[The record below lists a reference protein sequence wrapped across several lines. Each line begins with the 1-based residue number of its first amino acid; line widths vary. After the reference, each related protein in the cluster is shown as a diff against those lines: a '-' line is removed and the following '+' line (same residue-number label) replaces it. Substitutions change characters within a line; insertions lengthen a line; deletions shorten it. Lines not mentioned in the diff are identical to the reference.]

1 MRKIPKGGDVTSALL
16 KRIIKLA
23 NEERAKPFS
32 KQEEIPFTNNL
43 QQLARDQAT
52 LWHRYRHIPARQI
65 RQALLDF
72 VRHNRR
78 VRKARLNRRQR
89 YVAQRIGYRQLL
101 PHEGI
106 ELQAAYELVLKEDPG
121 LRNPE
126 AAIKNVLASLK
137 NEKAGRPYQRVSEAD
152 FVTRVRKLFSDHG
165 VMVRRPFVARDFS
178 LYCCVFFMLRRLC
191 TVRCGSRYCVVDAP
205 GKLGLIS

>member
-23 NEERAKPFS
+23 NEERAKPFF
-32 KQEEIPFTNNL
+32 KQEEIAFTNNL

-52 LWHRYRHIPARQI
+52 LWHRYRHIPVRQI

-72 VRHNRR
+72 VRQNRR

-106 ELQAAYELVLKEDPG
+106 ELQAAYELVLKGDPG

-137 NEKAGRPYQRVSEAD
+137 NAKAGRPNQRVSEAN
-152 FVTRVRKLFSDHG
+152 FVTRVADSQFTWPR
-165 VMVRRPFVARDFS
+165 
-178 LYCCVFFMLRRLC
+178 
-191 TVRCGSRYCVVDAP
+191 
-205 GKLGLIS
+205 